1 MGLSLVELA
10 IGKYPIP
17 PPEPHV
23 IDRIF
28 SAEAGNAEISPRPRN
43 AALLFE
49 TVKYTG
55 DNYEA
60 ETWL

>member
-55 DNYEA
+55 DN
-60 ETWL
+60 